1 MKEGHLN
8 NLSSRKKWQV
18 HIKFYSEIKIFT
30 CMQTGLHTR
39 FQVNMHILLVFEEI
53 SCYLE
58 YKLWVKNKMEMKEKY
73 FESKALFKTVLDLLL
88 EVKNMQTSAMN
99 ETQAVV
105 TTH

>member
-1 MKEGHLN
+1 
-8 NLSSRKKWQV
+8 
-18 HIKFYSEIKIFT
+18 
-30 CMQTGLHTR
+30 
-39 FQVNMHILLVFEEI
+39 
-53 SCYLE
+53 
-58 YKLWVKNKMEMKEKY
+58 MEKKY

>member
-1 MKEGHLN
+1 M
-8 NLSSRKKWQV
+8 

-30 CMQTGLHTR
+30 CMQTCLHTR
-39 FQVNMHILLVFEEI
+39 FQVNMQIHLVFEGI
-53 SCYLE
+53 SCHLE

-73 FESKALFKTVLDLLL
+73 FESKALFKTVLDMLL

>member
-1 MKEGHLN
+1 MKDGHLN

-30 CMQTGLHTR
+30 CMQTCLHAR

-88 EVKNMQTSAMN
+88 EVKNMQTSAVN